1 MRIIAGRHRGRRIQ
15 APPGLATRPTSD
27 RAREALVGILEHG
40 SPPLAG
46 SRFLDLFAGSGAVG
60 LEAASRG
67 AEAVLLVENDPA
79 AVATIRKNIEHLGET
94 GRVRL
99 LVADASR
106 LGPAREPFDLVFL
119 DPPWR
124 SGLAGP
130 ALDSL
135 LAGGWLSRESRVVV
149 ELAADEPFMPSEGF
163 ELEQERRYGRTR
175 FVFLRL
181 VGTRAPRPTRRRAR
195 RTPADDAEPGR
206 PLATGSSAPH
216 LPRRDEKGLPC

>member
-1 MRIIAGRHRGRRIQ
+1 VRIIAGRHRGRRIQ
-15 APPGLATRPTSD
+15 APPGRGTRPTSD
-27 RAREALVGILEHG
+27 RAREALMGILEHG
-40 SPPLAG
+40 DPPLADA
-46 SRFLDLFAGSGAVG
+46 RFLDLFAGTGAVG

-67 AEAVLLVENDPA
+67 ARKVLLIENDPA
-79 AVATIRKNIEHLGET
+79 AIAAIRNNIQQLGEA

-106 LGPAREPFDLVFL
+106 LGPAPEPFDLVFV

-130 ALDSL
+130 ALESL
-135 LAGGWLSRESRVVV
+135 RDGGWLAPSGRVVV
-149 ELAADEPFMPSEGF
+149 ELAAAEPFVPPAGF

-195 RTPADDAEPGR
+195 RAPADDAEPGR

>member
-1 MRIIAGRHRGRRIQ
+1 M
-15 APPGLATRPTSD
+15 
-27 RAREALVGILEHG
+27 GILEHG

-60 LEAASRG
+60 LEASSRG

-175 FVFLRL
+175 FVFLRPSS
-181 VGTRAPRPTRRRAR
+181 AAPPRPARRRVRRAR
-195 RTPADDAEPGR
+195 VGDPAPGR
-206 PLATGSSAPH
+206 PPC
-216 LPRRDEKGLPC
+216 KG

>member
-15 APPGLATRPTSD
+15 APPGLGTRPTSD
-27 RAREALVGILEHG
+27 RAREALMGILEHG
-40 SPPLAG
+40 EPPLAHA
-46 SRFLDLFAGSGAVG
+46 RFLDLFAGTGAVG

-67 AEAVLLVENDPA
+67 ARAVLLIENDPA
-79 AVATIRKNIEHLGET
+79 AITVIRNNIEQLGEA

-106 LGPAREPFDLVFL
+106 LGPAPEPFDLVFL

-130 ALDSL
+130 ALESL
-135 LAGGWLSRESRVVV
+135 RDGGWLAPDSRVVV
-149 ELAADEPFMPSEGF
+149 ELAATEPFLPPAGF

-175 FVFLRL
+175 FVFLRPSSAAPPRPARRRNR
-181 VGTRAPRPTRRRAR
+181 RAP
-195 RTPADDAEPGR
+195 AEN
-206 PLATGSSAPH
+206 TE
-216 LPRRDEKGLPC
+216 PRRPPCER

>member
-1 MRIIAGRHRGRRIQ
+1 M
-15 APPGLATRPTSD
+15 
-27 RAREALVGILEHG
+27 GILEHG

-130 ALDSL
+130 TLEALR
-135 LAGGWLSRESRVVV
+135 AGGWLAREGRVVV
-149 ELAADEPFMPSEGF
+149 ELAADEPFVPPEGL

-175 FVFLRL
+175 FVFLRPSS
-181 VGTRAPRPTRRRAR
+181 AAPPRPVRRRIR
-195 RTPADDAEPGR
+195 RTPAGESGPGR
-206 PLATGSSAPH
+206 PPC
-216 LPRRDEKGLPC
+216 KG

>member
-1 MRIIAGRHRGRRIQ
+1 M
-15 APPGLATRPTSD
+15 
-27 RAREALVGILEHG
+27 GILEHG
-40 SPPLAG
+40 SPPLAS

-60 LEAASRG
+60 LEASSRG

-175 FVFLRL
+175 FVFLRP
-181 VGTRAPRPTRRRAR
+181 GSTAPPRPPRRRIRRAPAGETGQ
-195 RTPADDAEPGR
+195 GR
-206 PLATGSSAPH
+206 PPC
-216 LPRRDEKGLPC
+216 KG